1 MAKNKKKVVDLKPTN
16 ITEEELKNLQ
26 ELVNAT
32 NRAQLEVGGLE
43 SRKHNLLHQVAGL
56 QGKMQELQ
64 KAFEDTYGKVDI
76 NITDGTINYVK
87 DEQAN
92 S

>member
-1 MAKNKKKVVDLKPTN
+1 MAKNKKKVVDLKPTS

-26 ELVNAT
+26 ELVNAL
-32 NRAQLEVGGLE
+32 NRTQIEVGGLE

-64 KAFEDTYGKVDI
+64 KAFEETYGKVDV
-76 NITDGTINYVK
+76 NVSDGTIKYSEN
-87 DEQAN
+87 EQAN